1 MTFLEN
7 KEEEVEQLQQFIK
20 IQNSMFEVVKSKEF
34 PISKKELETFKYR
47 INDVFMSLGPN
58 KVEMF
63 QKYDFKKKIL
73 KSPDMKDHF
82 E

>member
-1 MTFLEN
+1 
-7 KEEEVEQLQQFIK
+7 
-20 IQNSMFEVVKSKEF
+20 
-34 PISKKELETFKYR
+34 
-47 INDVFMSLGPN
+47 MSIGPH

-73 KSPDMKDHF
+73 KSPDLKTHF